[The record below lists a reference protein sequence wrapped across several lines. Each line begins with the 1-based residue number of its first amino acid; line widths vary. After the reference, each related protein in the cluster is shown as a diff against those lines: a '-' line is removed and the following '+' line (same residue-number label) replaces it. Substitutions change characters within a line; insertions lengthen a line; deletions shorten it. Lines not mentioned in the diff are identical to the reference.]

1 MSLPT
6 PTKTYSA
13 SPNNLLTTN
22 GPLPGDYAD
31 RVKDIADWLTIAT
44 TQLIALSVGF
54 THVAS
59 CDSASTSLIGAGGPN
74 LWHPSIGDVPAF
86 RTMLY
91 KWVNDYTLIG
101 NAPWIVLLLSSGAQ
115 LCIGF
120 QYTSGNYFRVVYSET
135 AAFLDPIGAGYMP
148 EATDGKLLYSASF
161 GYSQHAAFNEDSQGV
176 VNSAQDHSSYNEQ
189 IQVVAADDATGF
201 NLFSFRDNFA
211 NFTIM
216 FSEGLE
222 QPVNGV
228 WTGAACP
235 TCVVTARP
243 TVARLVRGAN
253 YLTALPTTIG
263 VTWTTSGALLYAWNP
278 SDGNNPRTVTWSA
291 LSDSDVSGFDLYP
304 IPVYAVSSTTTQTG
318 TKGVWRDAW
327 WGQAGGSCNLYPSVA
342 PTEFVQLGDVVV
354 PWAGSTEP
362 LFAA

>member
-1 MSLPT
+1 VLRT
-6 PTKTYSA
+6 
-13 SPNNLLTTN
+13 
-22 GPLPGDYAD
+22 
-31 RVKDIADWLTIAT
+31 KDITDWLTIAT
-44 TQLIALSVGF
+44 TQLISLGVGF

-59 CDSASTSLIGAGGPN
+59 CDTVSNSIIGAGGPN
-74 LWHPSIGDVPAF
+74 FWDPGIGDMPAF

-91 KWVNDYTLIG
+91 NWVYNYSVSG

-120 QYTSGNYFRVVYSET
+120 QYSSGNYFRVVYSET
-135 AAFLDPIGAGYMP
+135 AAFANPVGAGYMP
-148 EATDGKLLYSASF
+148 EAPDGKLLYSSSF
-161 GYSQHAAFNEDSQGV
+161 GYGSYGPFNEDGQGIA
-176 VNSAQDHSSYNEQ
+176 NSAADHSSYNEQ
-189 IQVVAADDATGF
+189 IQVVAATDATGF

-222 QPVNGV
+222 QPVNGT
-228 WTGAACP
+228 WTGTGCP

-243 TVARLVRGAN
+243 AVGRLVMGIN
-253 YLTALPTTIG
+253 YLTALPTTVG
-263 VTWTTSGALLYAWNP
+263 VTWITSAALLYACDP
-278 SDGNNPRTVTWSA
+278 GNGSFPRTVTWNTIA
-291 LSDSDVSGFDLYP
+291 DSDVSGFDLYP

-318 TKGVWRDAW
+318 TKGVWRDTW
-327 WGQAGGSCNLYPSVA
+327 WGQASGSCNVYPSTA
-342 PTEFVQLGDVVV
+342 PTQFIQLGDVVV